1 MVVAQV
7 NPWDPV
13 VDSSTCDSSSRQY
26 VLARTGVG
34 QYVLARTRTRHR
46 RNVEA
51 PILTNAT

>member
-26 VLARTGVG
+26 VFARTGVG
-34 QYVLARTRTRHR
+34 QYVLARTRDS
-46 RNVEA
+46 EM
-51 PILTNAT
+51 